1 MESSPKD
8 NLVMKLGSS
17 NCQVGFA
24 GVDDLLVSFPS
35 KIGFLY
41 SNYFSPNFTPNN
53 SKFYIAHEIES
64 NFGPL
69 SLFPII
75 KNGLVQNWDYYE
87 KLINY
92 IYSIVLNISPENI
105 NTLLIES
112 PFIPNKEFEK
122 KAEILFEKFNINGI
136 CYTDKGVCTLYD
148 KGQYNGIVHGSG
160 ENISFF
166 YPVFDGFPLMRGMA
180 VENYAGGDVSDY
192 LYTLLQHKICISG
205 FHKTEIMEI
214 IKDIKEKCCYVP
226 LNYKDELNKVEEIE
240 YELPDGNIISLKQ
253 ERIQC
258 CECLFMPGMFGN
270 LQIGLGLKLFDSI
283 NIMEF
288 TIKKNLLSNILLSGG
303 NALLKGYTDR
313 IFDEIKDYA
322 PIGYKGNVRV
332 LSSTENSSWVGGSV
346 LGSLSTFEKDYLIK
360 KEEYLE
366 YGYEILNK
374 RRNDIK
380 IIDECKSFY

>member
-8 NLVMKLGSS
+8 NVVMKLGSS

-24 GVDDLLVSFPS
+24 GVDDPLVSFPS

-41 SNYFSPNFTPNN
+41 ASFFSPNFTPNN

-92 IYSIVLNISPENI
+92 IYSKVLNISPENT
-105 NTLLIES
+105 NTLLVES

-166 YPVFDGFPLMRGMA
+166 YPVFDGFPLMKGMA
-180 VENYAGGDVSDY
+180 IENYAGGDVSCY
-192 LYTLLQHKICISG
+192 LYTLLQQKICISG
-205 FHKTEIMEI
+205 FHKSGIMEI
-214 IKDIKEKCCYVP
+214 IRDIKEKCCYVP
-226 LNYKDELNKVEEIE
+226 LNYKDELNKVEKIE
-240 YELPDGNIISLKQ
+240 FELPDGNIISLRQ

-270 LQIGLGLKLFDSI
+270 LKIGFGLKLFDSI

-313 IFDEIKDYA
+313 IFDEIKNYV
-322 PIGYKGNVRV
+322 PIGYKRNVRV
-332 LSSTENSSWVGGSV
+332 LASAENSSWVGGSI

-366 YGYEILNK
+366 YGYEIVNK